1 VAATLRSDAA
11 RLDLRLIAAHPEL
24 SRRKAREVIEKGQVT
39 VDGELAR
46 EPGAMVDESAAI
58 VWDVN
63 RKAMSRV
70 RLSLPRL
77 YEDETLIVVD
87 KPAGLLS
94 VPSAP
99 GREGEDTARARVF
112 EYAVKLHPR
121 RPYVGAVHRLDR
133 DTSGALAF
141 ALTPAAREGLREL
154 FSRHAIVR
162 RYLAIVRVE
171 ASGAPLV
178 AAGHGSIVL
187 PISTE
192 YAAGRRRLARPG
204 ESSLEAR
211 TRYRV
216 RERFHDTALLEIEL
230 ETGRQ
235 HQIRLHLAHVGLP
248 VLGDTVYGS
257 RRGGRGEHG
266 EHGGRG
272 EHAGAPAKRDRESKS
287 NAGAKIAAEVA
298 SLRVHRQMLHA
309 CLLELTH
316 PLTGVKV
323 RAESRLPADFQAAL
337 DRLGGAAQP
346 KKR

>member
-1 VAATLRSDAA
+1 MESDRHGSE

-39 VDGELAR
+39 VDGALAR
-46 EPGAMVDESAAI
+46 EPGAMVGPDAAI
-58 VWDVN
+58 VWDRN
-63 RKAMSRV
+63 RRAMSRV

-99 GREGEDTARARVF
+99 GKEGEDTARARVL
-112 EYAVKLHPR
+112 EYAAKLHPR

-133 DTSGALAF
+133 YTSGALAF
-141 ALTPAAREGLREL
+141 ALTPRVREALREL

-162 RYLAIVRVE
+162 RYLAVVLVD
-171 ASGAPLV
+171 AAGAPLV
-178 AAGHGSIVL
+178 AAGHGTIDLAVA
-187 PISTE
+187 TE
-192 YAAGRRRLARPG
+192 YVAGRRRLARPG
-204 ESSLEAR
+204 EPSLEAR

-216 RERFHDTALLEIEL
+216 RERFHDTALIELEL

-248 VLGDTVYGS
+248 VLGDMVYGPK
-257 RRGGRGEHG
+257 R
-266 EHGGRG
+266 
-272 EHAGAPAKRDRESKS
+272 APRAPVKVR
-287 NAGAKIAAEVA
+287 
-298 SLRVHRQMLHA
+298 RQMLHA

-316 PLTGVKV
+316 PETGVKV
-323 RAESRLPADFQAAL
+323 RAESPLPADFRAAL
-337 DRLGGAAQP
+337 DRLGGGGQP

>member
-1 VAATLRSDAA
+1 
-11 RLDLRLIAAHPEL
+11 
-24 SRRKAREVIEKGQVT
+24 
-39 VDGELAR
+39 
-46 EPGAMVDESAAI
+46 
-58 VWDVN
+58 
-63 RKAMSRV
+63 MSRV

-99 GREGEDTARARVF
+99 GKEGEDTARARVF
-112 EYAVKLHPR
+112 DYAAKLHPR

-141 ALTPAAREGLREL
+141 ALTPPVRAALREL
-154 FSRHAIVR
+154 FSRHAILR
-162 RYLAIVRVE
+162 RYLAIVRLD
-171 ASGAPLV
+171 AAGAPLI
-178 AAGHGSIVL
+178 AAGHGVIDL
-187 PISTE
+187 PIHTE
-192 YAAGRRRLARPG
+192 YVAGRRRLARPG
-204 ESSLEAR
+204 EPSLEAR

-216 RERFHDTALLEIEL
+216 RERLRDTALLELEL

-257 RRGGRGEHG
+257 KR
-266 EHGGRG
+266 
-272 EHAGAPAKRDRESKS
+272 AP
-287 NAGAKIAAEVA
+287 V
-298 SLRVHRQMLHA
+298 RVHRQMLHA
-309 CLLELTH
+309 CLLELRH

-323 RAESRLPADFQAAL
+323 RAESPLPADFHAAL

>member
-1 VAATLRSDAA
+1 MRSEGV
-11 RLDLRLIAAHPEL
+11 RLDLRLVAVHPEL
-24 SRRKAREVIEKGQVT
+24 SRRTAREVIEKGQVT

-46 EPGAMVDESAAI
+46 EPGAMVSADATI

-63 RKAMSRV
+63 RKAMSRA

-99 GREGEDTARARVF
+99 GRDDEDTARARVF
-112 EYAVKLHPR
+112 DYAAKLHPR
-121 RPYVGAVHRLDR
+121 RPFVGAVHRLDR

-141 ALTPAAREGLREL
+141 ALTPAAREALREL

-171 ASGAPLV
+171 AAGGPII
-178 AAGHGSIVL
+178 AAGRGTIDL
-187 PISTE
+187 PVHTE
-192 YAAGRRRLARPG
+192 YVAGRRRIARAG
-204 ESSLEAR
+204 EPSLQAR
-211 TRYRV
+211 TRWRV
-216 RERFHDTALLEIEL
+216 RERFAHAALVELEL

-248 VLGDTVYGS
+248 LLGDAVYG
-257 RRGGRGEHG
+257 
-266 EHGGRG
+266 
-272 EHAGAPAKRDRESKS
+272 AKR
-287 NAGAKIAAEVA
+287 A
-298 SLRVHRQMLHA
+298 SRGRPRVERQMLHA
-309 CLLELTH
+309 ALLELTH

-323 RAESRLPADFQAAL
+323 RAESPLPADFEAAL
-337 DRLGGAAQP
+337 ELLTGAAQP